1 MARKY
6 GITNNSE
13 WGLFVDLNE
22 TSYSVDNNNS
32 NVRASVYLYRT
43 KSASY
48 YGGSATIGVT
58 VNGEYKSTGFNPS
71 YPTNIGAGE
80 GNAHLVATFDYTVPH
95 NDDGSKTASMSMSW
109 SANFSPTSGSASGSI
124 PLTNIPRQAN
134 LTAAPN
140 FNDEEN
146 PTITYENKAGNSVG
160 SLQACISLTG
170 SADDIEYRDISKTG
184 SSYTF
189 KLTESERNLLRN
201 ATLNGSTQRQVIF
214 FVKTEIG
221 ANTYYSTLT
230 RTLTIVN
237 CSPTVTA
244 TIEDINTATLEITGS
259 SSTIVKGY
267 SKAKITPIAA
277 AKKGASITSIKVN
290 DTVVSKESIELSGTD
305 KYKVRAYDNRGLV
318 ASKDL
323 VRGTDFTFINY
334 IPLTFSGTIERH
346 TPTGN
351 QLDLSFSGNYFN
363 RSFGATDN
371 SLTIKWYWKEKNAAE
386 WTLGGTLVKDTDF
399 VINNNVYH
407 SGTAEKETKIS
418 LGNIFDYKKTYEIKI
433 EYGDALLKNT
443 SITLLGRK
451 GKPVYNWGRDFFN
464 INGELRINNTK
475 FIQEE
480 YNDLHDKTY
489 SCNYLNGKLDKINSD
504 IAKTKNISYCKMNTN
519 FEIKEITNE
528 VQITGWE
535 NWQDNGDLGAYP
547 SRNRLEI
554 KNTKLAIIMGKTSG
568 QYGMSAYLE
577 LRDSDGNLVLGNNQQ
592 SHTLVQPNG
601 NNFWSEPL
609 PTTLVVL
616 DPAKTYY
623 VTLWAGS
630 YDSGNVGTA
639 YMNNGFGKNGTW
651 MAAIKLM

>member
-1 MARKY
+1 MARIY
-6 GITNNSE
+6 GSTNNSN

-22 TSYSVDNNNS
+22 TSYSVGNNNS
-32 NVRASVYLYRT
+32 NVRASVYLYRPN
-43 KSASY
+43 SASY

-58 VNGEYKSTGFNPS
+58 VNGEYKSTGFYPS

-95 NDDGSKTASMSMSW
+95 NDDGSKTVSMSMSW
-109 SANFSPTSGSASGSI
+109 SADFNPTSGSASGSI
-124 PLTNIPRQAN
+124 SLTNIPRQAN
-134 LTAAPN
+134 ITSATD
-140 FNDEEN
+140 FTDEEN
-146 PTITYENKAGNSVG
+146 PSITYENKAGNSVS

-189 KLTESERNLLRN
+189 ELTDSERNILRN
-201 ATLNGSTQRQVIF
+201 ATLSGSTQRQVIF
-214 FVKTEIG
+214 FVKTVIG
-221 ANTYYSTLT
+221 GNTYYSTLT
-230 RTLTIVN
+230 KTLTIVN

-259 SSTIVKGY
+259 SSSNIVIVKGY
-267 SKAKITPIAA
+267 SKAKITPTAA

-305 KYKVRAYDNRGLV
+305 KYEVRAYDNRGLV

-323 VRGTDFTFINY
+323 VGGTDFTFINY
-334 IPLTFSGTIERH
+334 IPLTFSGTLERH

-363 RSFGATDN
+363 GSFGATDN

-407 SGTAEKETKIS
+407 SGTTEKETKIS

-433 EYGDALLKNT
+433 EYSDALLKNN

-464 INGELRINNTK
+464 INGELRINNKNFLQT
-475 FIQEE
+475 E
-480 YNDLHDKTY
+480 YNESTDSVYNCDYINKLNHYPTVVFEATQWDDMKKGLDTVYEDVSSYKYLDIYYCSYGFTGGSVTGGNAINDIIRVDLTHPSLNPTLMYDSVDWRYGGSKWYPDAQFFIGSSDDPGFFIEAAFVSADKSKILIGKSGYYVISSSTIQMVY
-489 SCNYLNGKLDKINSD
+489 TGDNYLRVSKI
-504 IAKTKNISYCKMNTN
+504 
-519 FEIKEITNE
+519 
-528 VQITGWE
+528 
-535 NWQDNGDLGAYP
+535 
-547 SRNRLEI
+547 
-554 KNTKLAIIMGKTSG
+554 
-568 QYGMSAYLE
+568 
-577 LRDSDGNLVLGNNQQ
+577 
-592 SHTLVQPNG
+592 
-601 NNFWSEPL
+601 
-609 PTTLVVL
+609 
-616 DPAKTYY
+616 
-623 VTLWAGS
+623 
-630 YDSGNVGTA
+630 VG
-639 YMNNGFGKNGTW
+639 YK
-651 MAAIKLM
+651 

>member
-1 MARKY
+1 MARIY
-6 GITNNSE
+6 GSTNNSN

-22 TSYSVDNNNS
+22 TSYSVGNNNS

-43 KSASY
+43 SSASY
-48 YGGSATIGVT
+48 YGGSATIGVS
-58 VNGEYKSTGFNPS
+58 VNGEYKSTGFYPS

-95 NDDGSKTASMSMSW
+95 NADGSKTVSMSMSW
-109 SANFSPTSGSASGSI
+109 SADFSPSSGSASGSI
-124 PLTNIPRQAN
+124 SLTNIPRQAN
-134 LTAAPN
+134 ILTAPD

-146 PTITYENKAGNSVG
+146 PTITYSNSAGNSVS

-189 KLTESERNLLRN
+189 ELTDAERNLLRN
-201 ATLNGSTQRQVIF
+201 ATLSGSTQRQVIF

-221 ANTYYSTLT
+221 GNTYYSTLT

-267 SKAKITPIAA
+267 SKAKITPTAA

-290 DTVVSKESIELSGTD
+290 DTVVSKESIELSGTN
-305 KYKVRAYDNRGLV
+305 KYEVRAYDNRGLV

-323 VRGTDFTFINY
+323 VGGTDFTFINY
-334 IPLTFSGTIERH
+334 IPLTFSGTLERH

-363 RSFGATDN
+363 GSFGTTDN

-407 SGTAEKETKIS
+407 SGTAEEETKIS

-433 EYGDALLKNT
+433 EYSDALLKNN

-480 YNDLHDKTY
+480 YNELHDKTY
-489 SCNYLNGKLDKINSD
+489 SCSYLNNLNSYSTD
-504 IAKTKNISYCKMNTN
+504 
-519 FEIKEITNE
+519 EIKIGRWIDGKPLYQKVILYTGDISSTIDNQHSHGIENVDTIFVKFAFIQSTGNE
-528 VQITGWE
+528 R
-535 NWQDNGDLGAYP
+535 LAYSLP
-547 SRNRLEI
+547 V
-554 KNTKLAIIMGKTSG
+554 T
-568 QYGMSAYLE
+568 QYGSNTAHDE
-577 LRDSDGNLVLGNNQQ
+577 LSVVINRTKYQF
-592 SHTLVQPNG
+592 LVQSG
-601 NNFWSEPL
+601 WS
-609 PTTLVVL
+609 
-616 DPAKTYY
+616 
-623 VTLWAGS
+623 
-630 YDSGNVGTA
+630 
-639 YMNNGFGKNGTW
+639 GKNWHAHIIVNYTKTTDSV
-651 MAAIKLM
+651 ANLMVEDETKTTG

>member
-1 MARKY
+1 MARIY
-6 GITNNSE
+6 GSTNNSN

-22 TSYSVDNNNS
+22 TSYSVGNNNS

-43 KSASY
+43 SSASY
-48 YGGSATIGVT
+48 YGGSATIGVS
-58 VNGEYKSTGFNPS
+58 VNGEYKSTGFYPS

-95 NDDGSKTASMSMSW
+95 NADGSKTVSMSMSW
-109 SANFSPTSGSASGSI
+109 SADFSPSSGSASGSI
-124 PLTNIPRQAN
+124 SLTNIPRQAN
-134 LTAAPN
+134 ILTAPD

-146 PTITYENKAGNSVG
+146 PTITYSNSAGNSVS

-189 KLTESERNLLRN
+189 ELTDAERNVLRN
-201 ATLNGSTQRQVIF
+201 ATLSGSTQRQVIF

-221 ANTYYSTLT
+221 GNTYYSTLT

-267 SKAKITPIAA
+267 SKAKITPTAA

-290 DTVVSKESIELSGTD
+290 DTVVSKESIELSGTN
-305 KYKVRAYDNRGLV
+305 KYEVRAYDNRGLV

-323 VRGTDFTFINY
+323 VGGTDFTFINY
-334 IPLTFSGTIERH
+334 IPLTFSGTLERH

-363 RSFGATDN
+363 GSFGTTDN

-418 LGNIFDYKKTYEIKI
+418 LGNIFDYKKIYEIKI
-433 EYGDALLKNT
+433 EYGDALLKNN

-480 YNDLHDKTY
+480 YNDLHDKTH
-489 SCNYLNGKLDKINSD
+489 SCNYLNKQI
-504 IAKTKNISYCKMNTN
+504 KNISYCKMNTS
-519 FEIKEITNE
+519 FETKEITNPA
-528 VQITGWE
+528 QITGWE
-535 NWQDNGDLGAYP
+535 NWQENGDLVAYP
-547 SRNRLEI
+547 SMDKLEI
-554 KNTKLAIIMGKTSG
+554 KNTRLAVIMGKTCG
-568 QYGMSAYLE
+568 QFGMLAHLE
-577 LRDSDGNLVLGNNQQ
+577 LRDSDDNLVSGIIQQ
-592 SHTLVQPNG
+592 TIILVQPSG
-601 NNFWSEPL
+601 NNFWSESF

-623 VTLWAGS
+623 VTLWANGYS
-630 YDSGNVGTA
+630 NGNTYGTA

>member
-1 MARKY
+1 MARIY
-6 GITNNSE
+6 GSTNNSN

-22 TSYSVDNNNS
+22 TSYSVGNNNS

-43 KSASY
+43 SSASY
-48 YGGSATIGVT
+48 YGGSATIGVS
-58 VNGEYKSTGFNPS
+58 VNGEYKSTGFYPS
-71 YPTNIGAGE
+71 YLTNIGAGE

-95 NDDGSKTASMSMSW
+95 NADGSKTVSMSMSW
-109 SANFSPTSGSASGSI
+109 SADFAPSSGSASGSI
-124 PLTNIPRQAN
+124 SLTNIPRQAN
-134 LTAAPN
+134 ITSATD
-140 FNDEEN
+140 FTDEEN
-146 PTITYENKAGNSVG
+146 PSITYENKAGNSVS

-189 KLTESERNLLRN
+189 ELTDSERNILRN
-201 ATLNGSTQRQVIF
+201 ATLSGSTQRQVIF
-214 FVKTEIG
+214 FVKTVISG
-221 ANTYYSTLT
+221 NTYYSTLT

-267 SKAKITPIAA
+267 SKAKITPTAA

-305 KYKVRAYDNRGLV
+305 KYEVRAYDNRGLV

-323 VRGTDFTFINY
+323 VGGTDFTFINY
-334 IPLTFSGTIERH
+334 IPLTFSGTLERH

-363 RSFGATDN
+363 GSFGTTDN

-407 SGTAEKETKIS
+407 SGTAEEETKIS

-433 EYGDALLKNT
+433 EYSDALLKNN

-480 YNDLHDKTY
+480 YNELHDKTY
-489 SCNYLNGKLDKINSD
+489 SCSYLNNLNSYSTD
-504 IAKTKNISYCKMNTN
+504 
-519 FEIKEITNE
+519 EIKIGRWIDGKPLYQKVILYTGDISSTIDNQHSHGIENVDTIFVKFAFIQSTGNE
-528 VQITGWE
+528 RLAYSLPVTQYGSNTAHDELSVVINRTKYQFLVQSGWGGE
-535 NWQDNGDLGAYP
+535 NWHAHIIVNY
-547 SRNRLEI
+547 
-554 KNTKLAIIMGKTSG
+554 TK
-568 QYGMSAYLE
+568 
-577 LRDSDGNLVLGNNQQ
+577 
-592 SHTLVQPNG
+592 
-601 NNFWSEPL
+601 
-609 PTTLVVL
+609 TT
-616 DPAKTYY
+616 D
-623 VTLWAGS
+623 
-630 YDSGNVGTA
+630 
-639 YMNNGFGKNGTW
+639 
-651 MAAIKLM
+651 

>member
-1 MARKY
+1 MARIY
-6 GITNNSE
+6 GSTNNSN

-22 TSYSVDNNNS
+22 TSYSVGNNNS

-43 KSASY
+43 SSASY

-58 VNGEYKSTGFNPS
+58 VNGEYKSTGFYPS

-109 SANFSPTSGSASGSI
+109 SANFSPSSGSASGSI
-124 PLTNIPRQAN
+124 SLTNIPRQAN
-134 LTAAPN
+134 ITSATD
-140 FNDEEN
+140 FTDEEN
-146 PTITYENKAGNSVG
+146 PTITYENKAGNSVS

-170 SADDIEYRDISKTG
+170 SDADIEYRDIPKTG

-189 KLTESERNLLRN
+189 ELTDSERNVLRN
-201 ATLNGSTQRQVIF
+201 ATLSGSTQRQVIF
-214 FVKTEIG
+214 LVKTVISG
-221 ANTYYSTLT
+221 NTYYSTLT
-230 RTLTIVN
+230 KTLTIVN

-244 TIEDINTATLEITGS
+244 TIEDINTAT
-259 SSTIVKGY
+259 
-267 SKAKITPIAA
+267 

-305 KYKVRAYDNRGLV
+305 KYEVRAYDNRGLV

-323 VRGTDFTFINY
+323 VGGTDFTFINY
-334 IPLTFSGTIERH
+334 IPLTFSGTLERH

-363 RSFGATDN
+363 GSFGATDN

-407 SGTAEKETKIS
+407 SGTTEKETKIS

-433 EYGDALLKNT
+433 EYSDALLKNN

-451 GKPVYNWGRDFFN
+451 GKPVYDWGRDFFN

-489 SCNYLNGKLDKINSD
+489 SCNYLNNLNNYSTD
-504 IAKTKNISYCKMNTN
+504 
-519 FEIKEITNE
+519 EIKIGRWYDGKILYRKVLNIGNYTWDTGTHEFIHGIDNLDTA
-528 VQITGWE
+528 VDLKITGFLPIYTCWYV
-535 NWQDNGDLGAYP
+535 NWDNLINNNWTVDGEKIY
-547 SRNRLEI
+547 I
-554 KNTKLAIIMGKTSG
+554 QCTS
-568 QYGMSAYLE
+568 
-577 LRDSDGNLVLGNNQQ
+577 
-592 SHTLVQPNG
+592 
-601 NNFWSEPL
+601 
-609 PTTLVVL
+609 
-616 DPAKTYY
+616 
-623 VTLWAGS
+623 
-630 YDSGNVGTA
+630 SGNDFTRVALILEYTKTTG
-639 YMNNGFGKNGTW
+639 
-651 MAAIKLM
+651 

>member
-1 MARKY
+1 MARIY
-6 GITNNSE
+6 GSTNNSN

-22 TSYSVDNNNS
+22 TSYSVGNNNS

-43 KSASY
+43 SSASY

-58 VNGEYKSTGFNPS
+58 VNGEYKSTGFYPS

-80 GNAHLVATFDYTVPH
+80 DNAHLVATFDFTVPH
-95 NDDGSKTASMSMSW
+95 NADGSKTASMSMSW
-109 SANFSPTSGSASGSI
+109 SANFSPSSGSASGSI
-124 PLTNIPRQAN
+124 SLTNIPRQAN
-134 LTAAPN
+134 ITSATD
-140 FNDEEN
+140 FTDEEN
-146 PTITYENKAGNSVG
+146 PTITYENKAGNSVS

-170 SADDIEYRDISKTG
+170 SADDIEYRDIPKTG

-189 KLTESERNLLRN
+189 ELTDSERNILRN
-201 ATLNGSTQRQVIF
+201 ATLSGSTQRQVIF
-214 FVKTEIG
+214 FVRTEIG
-221 ANTYYSTLT
+221 GNTFYSTLT

-259 SSTIVKGY
+259 SSSNIVIVKGY
-267 SKAKITPIAA
+267 SKAKITPTAA

-305 KYKVRAYDNRGLV
+305 KYEVRAYDNRGLV

-323 VRGTDFTFINY
+323 VGGTAFTFINY
-334 IPLTFSGTIERH
+334 IPLTFSGTLERH

-363 RSFGATDN
+363 GSFGTTDN

-407 SGTAEKETKIS
+407 SGTTEKETKIS

-433 EYGDALLKNT
+433 EYSDALLKNN

-464 INGELRINNTK
+464 INGELRINGVNPFGYKPPLKIASVALRGNVELPAET
-475 FIQEE
+475 
-480 YNDLHDKTY
+480 YKTIPY
-489 SCNYLNGKLDKINSD
+489 SKVRHLDENLTLNNRGGVEINVDCTFAIVIVRQRTTTAGSV
-504 IAKTKNISYCKMNTN
+504 NIGVQTN
-519 FEIKEITNE
+519 NNPLYSITNQYSE
-528 VQITGWE
+528 AYAGGSSTFLLPVTK
-535 NWQDNGDLGAYP
+535 GDIIYTAMYSPTATEIFGAET
-547 SRNRLEI
+547 NDFWVGMD
-554 KNTKLAIIMGKTSG
+554 II
-568 QYGMSAYLE
+568 L
-577 LRDSDGNLVLGNNQQ
+577 
-592 SHTLVQPNG
+592 
-601 NNFWSEPL
+601 
-609 PTTLVVL
+609 
-616 DPAKTYY
+616 
-623 VTLWAGS
+623 
-630 YDSGNVGTA
+630 
-639 YMNNGFGKNGTW
+639 
-651 MAAIKLM
+651 I

>member
-1 MARKY
+1 MARIY
-6 GITNNSE
+6 GSTNNSN

-22 TSYSVDNNNS
+22 TSYSVGNNNS
-32 NVRASVYLYRT
+32 NVRARVYLYRT
-43 KSASY
+43 NSASY

-58 VNGEYKSTGFNPS
+58 VNGEYKSTGFYPS

-95 NDDGSKTASMSMSW
+95 NNDGSKTASMSMSW

-124 PLTNIPRQAN
+124 SLTNIPRKAN
-134 LTAAPN
+134 ITSATD
-140 FNDEEN
+140 FTDEEN
-146 PTITYENKAGNSVG
+146 PSITYENKAGYSVS
-160 SLQACISLTG
+160 SLQACISFTG
-170 SADDIEYRDISKTG
+170 SADDIEYRDIPKTG

-189 KLTESERNLLRN
+189 ELTDSERNVLRN
-201 ATLNGSTQRQVIF
+201 ATLSGSTQRQVIF
-214 FVKTEIG
+214 YVKTGIG
-221 ANTYYSTLT
+221 GNTYYSTLT

-267 SKAKITPIAA
+267 SKAKIIPTAA

-305 KYKVRAYDNRGLV
+305 KYEVRAYDNRGLV

-323 VRGTDFTFINY
+323 VGGTDFTFINY

-363 RSFGATDN
+363 GSFGTTDN

-433 EYGDALLKNT
+433 EYSDALLKNN

-464 INGELRINNTK
+464 INGELRINNKNFLQT
-475 FIQEE
+475 E
-480 YNDLHDKTY
+480 YNESTDSVYNCDYINKLNHYPTVVFEATQWDDMKKGLDTVYEDVSSYKYLDIYYCSYGFTGGSVTGGNAINDIIRVDLTHPSLNPTLMYDSVDWRYGGSKWYPDAQFFIGSSDDPGFFIEAAFVSADKSKILIGKSGYYVISSSTIQMVY
-489 SCNYLNGKLDKINSD
+489 TGDNYLRVSKI
-504 IAKTKNISYCKMNTN
+504 
-519 FEIKEITNE
+519 
-528 VQITGWE
+528 
-535 NWQDNGDLGAYP
+535 
-547 SRNRLEI
+547 
-554 KNTKLAIIMGKTSG
+554 
-568 QYGMSAYLE
+568 
-577 LRDSDGNLVLGNNQQ
+577 
-592 SHTLVQPNG
+592 
-601 NNFWSEPL
+601 
-609 PTTLVVL
+609 
-616 DPAKTYY
+616 
-623 VTLWAGS
+623 
-630 YDSGNVGTA
+630 VG
-639 YMNNGFGKNGTW
+639 YK
-651 MAAIKLM
+651 

>member
-1 MARKY
+1 MARIY
-6 GITNNSE
+6 GSTNNSN

-22 TSYSVDNNNS
+22 TSYSVGNNNS

-43 KSASY
+43 SSASY

-58 VNGEYKSTGFNPS
+58 VNGEYKSTGFYPS

-95 NDDGSKTASMSMSW
+95 NADGSKTVSMSMSW
-109 SANFSPTSGSASGSI
+109 SANFSPSSGSASGSI
-124 PLTNIPRQAN
+124 SLTNIPRQAN
-134 LTAAPN
+134 ITSATD
-140 FNDEEN
+140 FTDEEN
-146 PTITYENKAGNSVG
+146 PSITYENKAGNSVS

-170 SADDIEYRDISKTG
+170 ATDDIEYRDIPKTG

-189 KLTESERNLLRN
+189 ELTDSERNVLRN
-201 ATLNGSTQRQVIF
+201 ATLSGSTQRQVIF
-214 FVKTEIG
+214 YVKTVIG
-221 ANTYYSTLT
+221 GNTYYSTLT
-230 RTLTIVN
+230 KTLTIVN

-244 TIEDINTATLEITGS
+244 TIEDINTATVEITGS
-259 SSTIVKGY
+259 SSSNIVIVKGY
-267 SKAKITPIAA
+267 SKAKITPTAA

-305 KYKVRAYDNRGLV
+305 KYEVRAYDNRGLV

-323 VRGTDFTFINY
+323 VGGTDFTFINY

-363 RSFGATDN
+363 GSFGTTDN

-407 SGTAEKETKIS
+407 SGTTEKETKIS

-433 EYGDALLKNT
+433 EYSDALLKNN

-464 INGELRINNTK
+464 INGELRINNKNFLQT
-475 FIQEE
+475 E
-480 YNDLHDKTY
+480 YNESTDSVYNCDYINKLNHYPTVVFEATQWDDMKKGLDTVYEDVSSYKYLDIYYCSYGFTGGSVTGGNAINDIIRVDLTHPSLNPTLMYDSVDWRYGGSKWYPDAQFFIGSSDDPGFFIEAAFVSADKSKILIGKSGYYVISSSTIQMVY
-489 SCNYLNGKLDKINSD
+489 TGDNYLRVSKI
-504 IAKTKNISYCKMNTN
+504 
-519 FEIKEITNE
+519 
-528 VQITGWE
+528 
-535 NWQDNGDLGAYP
+535 
-547 SRNRLEI
+547 
-554 KNTKLAIIMGKTSG
+554 
-568 QYGMSAYLE
+568 
-577 LRDSDGNLVLGNNQQ
+577 
-592 SHTLVQPNG
+592 
-601 NNFWSEPL
+601 
-609 PTTLVVL
+609 
-616 DPAKTYY
+616 
-623 VTLWAGS
+623 
-630 YDSGNVGTA
+630 VG
-639 YMNNGFGKNGTW
+639 YK
-651 MAAIKLM
+651 